1 MNKIQK
7 SKFKNQKF
15 LLPLLF
21 TVHCLL
27 FTVSPAIAEDR
38 IITISEAYDLAL
50 KSHEKVKIAEEDLYQ
65 ADIGVD
71 KALSQLLPTMTAEGA
86 HTKYTKEK
94 TSSLTVIQPDN
105 SSTFSLKFSQPLY
118 TGGKEWSARRQAKK
132 KVDSSREGLDFVKE
146 GIVFDVSN
154 AYYNLLKAEKD
165 KEIKGAAL
173 SRAKEQT
180 KVAKAR
186 LEVGDVT
193 KSVLLRAEAEE
204 AGANAEL
211 AKSLAAL
218 DIARTKLARLIGAEP
233 DFKVKDPEPLSATKD
248 IDGIILNVFD
258 KRKDYIQA
266 RIDEEIAK
274 EGITYAKGNFMPSLK
289 LDGVYNRRDQ
299 DPISSSF
306 FNRESIYGTITLS
319 FPFFEGG
326 LRTAELK
333 ESKSKLRQ
341 AELKRLNLKRD
352 IEQDIRETF
361 YNITAIASTIN
372 SYERQVLF
380 AEENYKMVFK
390 QFQYGLATN
399 VDVVD
404 ANSTLISAQK
414 GLSNAAYDLQISI
427 IGLKKKTGELLDEV
441 LSSK

>member
-1 MNKIQK
+1 MIKVQS
-7 SKFKNQKF
+7 SKFKVQRV
-15 LLPLLF
+15 LLFLLF
-21 TVHCLL
+21 TIHCSL
-27 FTVSPAIAEDR
+27 FTVSPAIAGDKV
-38 IITISEAYDLAL
+38 ITISEAYDLAL
-50 KSHEKVKIAEEDLYQ
+50 KSHEKIKIAEEDLEQ

-71 KALSQLLPTMTAEGA
+71 KALSQLLPTMTAEGT

-132 KVDSSREGLDFVKE
+132 KVDSNKEGLDFVKE

-165 KEIKGAAL
+165 KDIKEAAL
-173 SRAKEQT
+173 QRAKEQT

-186 LEVGDVT
+186 LDVGDVT

-218 DIARTKLARLIGAEP
+218 DIARTKLARLIGTPP
-233 DFKVKDPEPLSATKD
+233 DFKVRPPSPMSTPKN

-258 KRKDYIQA
+258 KRRDYIQA
-266 RIDEEIAK
+266 KIDEEIAK

-289 LDGVYNRRDQ
+289 LDGTYSRRDQ

-306 FNRESIYGTITLS
+306 FNKESIYGTITLS
-319 FPFFEGG
+319 LPFFEGG
-326 LRTAELK
+326 LRSAELK

-404 ANSTLISAQK
+404 ANATVISAQK
-414 GLSNAAYDLQISI
+414 GLANATYDLQISI
-427 IGLKKKTGELLDEV
+427 IGLKKKTGELLDET
-441 LSSK
+441 LASK